1 MNLRFAFYDLRA
13 VATPARWPNRQS
25 AIGNRQSR
33 AFSLIECLV
42 YISVFALVMFL
53 AMQLFF
59 QTRDSAD
66 RLRRNADDLTR
77 ALHAGELWREDV
89 RAATASP
96 RVVTENG
103 QMWLAI
109 QRGTNMVV
117 YTHFKD
123 TVWRQS
129 DTNAPWTRALAG
141 VRASRMEP
149 DARAHVTAW
158 RWELELAVKDER
170 KKTRPLFT
178 FLTVATAPQPE
189 KQP

>member
-1 MNLRFAFYDLRA
+1 MKVQGSKFEVQGGRVLAGGRGSLTANH
-13 VATPARWPNRQS
+13 
-25 AIGNRQSR
+25 SR
-33 AFSLIECLV
+33 GFSLIECLV

-66 RLRRNADDLTR
+66 RFRRSADDLTR
-77 ALHAGELWREDV
+77 ALHAGELWRDDV

-103 QMWLAI
+103 QTWLAI
-109 QRGTNMVV
+109 PRGTNTVV
-117 YTHFKD
+117 YTHFKN
-123 TVWRQS
+123 TVWRQA
-129 DTNAPWTRALAG
+129 DTNAPWSRALAG

-178 FLTVATAPQPE
+178 FLTVAPAATQPE
-189 KQP
+189 K

>member
-1 MNLRFAFYDLRA
+1 MRFRVSIFVNRVGARRP
-13 VATPARWPNRQS
+13 ATSHAQ
-25 AIGNRQSR
+25 AG
-33 AFSLIECLV
+33 FSLVECLV
-42 YISVFALVMFL
+42 YISVFAVFMFL

-66 RLRRNADDLTR
+66 RLRRTADDLTR
-77 ALHAGELWREDV
+77 ALHAGELWRDDV

-96 RVVTENG
+96 RVVTEDG
-103 QMWLAI
+103 QAWLTI
-109 QRGTNMVV
+109 PRGTNTVV
-117 YTHFKD
+117 YTHFKNA
-123 TVWRQS
+123 VWRQA

-141 VRASRMEP
+141 VLASRMEP
-149 DARAHVTAW
+149 DARAHVAAW

-178 FLTVATAPQPE
+178 FLTVAPAAKQPE